1 MSSNIVFN
9 SIDANY
15 PVAGVD
21 NDTQGFRDNFRI
33 IKTGLETANTEISSL
48 QSNTAKL
55 NASNNF
61 NGNAINEARFIA
73 SGDTVN
79 NKNILSGNTE
89 LPWSQGGYFAA
100 VLNGNLTLTL
110 SDWPVTSKGI
120 AAKMYVQ
127 VSAQGANRTLTFAVP
142 GVGVIK
148 RSGFTNPVTINN
160 DGSVSI
166 FEFVSIDGGAT
177 VLGRLVGTYQ

>member
-1 MSSNIVFN
+1 MASNIVFS

-33 IKTGLETANTEISSL
+33 IKTGLETAKTEIDDL

-55 NASNNF
+55 NQNNNF
-61 NGNAINEARFIA
+61 NGNSIIEARLLA
-73 SGDTVN
+73 SGDTAN

-89 LPWSQGGYFAA
+89 LPWSQGGYFSA

-110 SDWPVTSKGI
+110 TDWPAANRGI

-142 GVGVIK
+142 GTGSIK
-148 RSGFTNPVTINN
+148 RSGFSNPVTINN
-160 DGSVSI
+160 NGSISL
-166 FEFVSIDGGAT
+166 FEFISFDGGIT
-177 VLGRLVGTYQ
+177 VLGRLVGTYT